1 MDLKFKNLKGDKMS
15 NPKCPKCATNEY
27 VVMSNT
33 FTKIGA
39 AGGAAGITMG
49 SSAGAAI
56 GAGLGSF
63 VPVIGTAIGATLGAI
78 IGATGG
84 VLTGGAIGSG
94 VDKVLSKYKYNKCG
108 AEFDGD

>member
-1 MDLKFKNLKGDKMS
+1 MS

-39 AGGAAGITMG
+39 GIGAA
-49 SSAGAAI
+49 
-56 GAGLGSF
+56 
-63 VPVIGTAIGATLGAI
+63 
-78 IGATGG
+78 
-84 VLTGGAIGSG
+84 GGAIGSG

>member
-1 MDLKFKNLKGDKMS
+1 MS

-39 AGGAAGITMG
+39 GIGATGGAAGGAAG
-49 SSAGAAI
+49 
-56 GAGLGSF
+56 
-63 VPVIGTAIGATLGAI
+63 
-78 IGATGG
+78 
-84 VLTGGAIGSG
+84 GAIGNG
-94 VDKVLSKYKYNKCG
+94 VDKVLSKYKCNKCG

>member
-1 MDLKFKNLKGDKMS
+1 MDFKFKNLKGDKMS

-39 AGGAAGITMG
+39 GIGAA
-49 SSAGAAI
+49 
-56 GAGLGSF
+56 
-63 VPVIGTAIGATLGAI
+63 
-78 IGATGG
+78 
-84 VLTGGAIGSG
+84 GGAIGSG

>member
-1 MDLKFKNLKGDKMS
+1 MDFEFKNLKGDKMS

-39 AGGAAGITMG
+39 GIGAA
-49 SSAGAAI
+49 
-56 GAGLGSF
+56 
-63 VPVIGTAIGATLGAI
+63 
-78 IGATGG
+78 
-84 VLTGGAIGSG
+84 GGAIGSG
-94 VDKVLSKYKYNKCG
+94 VDKVLSKYKCNKCG

>member
-1 MDLKFKNLKGDKMS
+1 MEFKNLKEDKMS

-39 AGGAAGITMG
+39 GIGAA
-49 SSAGAAI
+49 
-56 GAGLGSF
+56 
-63 VPVIGTAIGATLGAI
+63 
-78 IGATGG
+78 
-84 VLTGGAIGSG
+84 GGAIGSG
-94 VDKVLSKYKYNKCG
+94 VDKVLSKYKCNKCG

>member
-1 MDLKFKNLKGDKMS
+1 MKFKNLKGDKMS

-39 AGGAAGITMG
+39 GIGAAGGAAG
-49 SSAGAAI
+49 
-56 GAGLGSF
+56 
-63 VPVIGTAIGATLGAI
+63 
-78 IGATGG
+78 
-84 VLTGGAIGSG
+84 GAIGNG
-94 VDKVLSKYKYNKCG
+94 VDKVLSKYKCNKCG